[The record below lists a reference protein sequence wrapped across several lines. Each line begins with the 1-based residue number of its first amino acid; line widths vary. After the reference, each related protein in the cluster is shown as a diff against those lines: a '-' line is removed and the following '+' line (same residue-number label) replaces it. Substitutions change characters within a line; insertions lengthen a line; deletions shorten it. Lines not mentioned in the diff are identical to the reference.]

1 MAHEPG
7 KSEQARIC
15 SRNAASPARRIRVS
29 MTEHRRSCPLGQR
42 SSPLGPLET
51 FLMTTTTAP
60 QPNLKL
66 NFNDRDYEFSELPRT
81 AQLLLQDMMR
91 LEQQITQ
98 LQFELRHL
106 QAAKQSY
113 GTSLRKAMSEED
125 NAEFSAGNSGYGP
138 DGNGGH
144 HH

>member
-7 KSEQARIC
+7 ESAKVRLC
-15 SRNAASPARRIRVS
+15 SRNAAKPELLNQRVYES
-29 MTEHRRSCPLGQR
+29 ASAWLAAQSAVSADGTSRNFQ
-42 SSPLGPLET
+42 
-51 FLMTTTTAP
+51 MTTTTAP

-125 NAEFSAGNSGYGP
+125 SAEFSASNSGYGP
-138 DGNGGH
+138 DGHGGH
-144 HH
+144 HD